1 MIEQRKSRRFELKL
15 PLELLRTG
23 SLKTRL
29 SGETSNVS
37 SVGVLFCLNAEFTP
51 GDAIEYMI
59 TLPTAP
65 TADLVRIRCL
75 GKVVRVDGNE
85 VAATLERYEF
95 LREPKQT
102 KPETPGVD
110 PTRGLARHTDAS

>member
-1 MIEQRKSRRFELKL
+1 MKL

-29 SGETSNVS
+29 SGETKNVS
-37 SVGVLFCLNAEFTP
+37 SVGVLFCLEAAEFKP
-51 GDAIEYMI
+51 GDAIEYLI

-65 TADLVRIRCL
+65 TAEFVRIRCL
-75 GKVVRVDGNE
+75 GKVVRVDGIE

-95 LREPKQT
+95 LREPKQA
-102 KPETPGVD
+102 KAETPSVD
-110 PTRGLARHTDAS
+110 PARGSARHKDAP

>member
-23 SLKTRL
+23 SVKTQL
-29 SGETSNVS
+29 NGETKNVS
-37 SVGVLFCLNAEFTP
+37 SVGVLFYLEAEVSP
-51 GDAIEYMI
+51 GNAIEYLI

-65 TADLVRIRCL
+65 SADFVRIRCL
-75 GKVVRVDGNE
+75 GKVVRVDGAE

-95 LREPKQT
+95 VRAPKHVKAEVSGT
-102 KPETPGVD
+102 D
-110 PTRGLARHTDAS
+110 LARGVVPRKGTS